1 METQFRNILW
11 EKRKEGV
18 LVAAHRGTNGANII
32 QNTCLSCE
40 NALLHSA
47 DLVEVDGILSAD
59 GIFFAFHDGEEES
72 LWGIKCDIRRMVSTE
87 IERFPCRNQLDI
99 YVDQRV
105 ERLEKILDRF
115 KGRGLINI
123 DRTWFYWKEI
133 ISFLEK
139 FGMYDQII
147 LKAPAKERYLKELE
161 ESGSPVMFMPIIRT
175 EKEWELVQKYDVNV
189 VAVEV
194 IFENLEQ
201 PVAQKEFIGK
211 LHEKHILAW
220 VNALTLND
228 DVTLSALLDDNRAIM
243 NGFDTT
249 WGKLIEM
256 GFDVIQTDWPA
267 LLKPYITEKRFNH

>member
-1 METQFRNILW
+1 METQFRNYLW
-11 EKRKEGV
+11 EKRKHGV
-18 LVAAHRGTNGANII
+18 LVAAHRGTNGANVI

-40 NALLHSA
+40 NALLHGA
-47 DLVEVDGILSAD
+47 DMIEVDGILSTD

-72 LWGIKCDIRRMVSTE
+72 LWGIKCDIRRMASTE

-105 ERLEKILDRF
+105 ERLQKILERF
-115 KGRGLINI
+115 KGRGMINI

-133 ISFLEK
+133 ISFLDQ
-139 FGMYDQII
+139 FQMYEQIV
-147 LKAPAKERYLKELE
+147 LKAPAEEQYLRELE

-175 EKEWELVQKYDVNV
+175 MEEWELVQKYHVNT
-189 VAVEV
+189 VAVEI
-194 IFENLEQ
+194 IFENLEELSVQ
-201 PVAQKEFIGK
+201 ESFIAK

-228 DVTLSALLDDNRAIM
+228 DVTLSAYLDDNRAIM
-243 NGFDTT
+243 NGFDTA
-249 WGKLIEM
+249 WGKLIEV

-267 LLKPYITEKRFNH
+267 LLKPYIAERKN